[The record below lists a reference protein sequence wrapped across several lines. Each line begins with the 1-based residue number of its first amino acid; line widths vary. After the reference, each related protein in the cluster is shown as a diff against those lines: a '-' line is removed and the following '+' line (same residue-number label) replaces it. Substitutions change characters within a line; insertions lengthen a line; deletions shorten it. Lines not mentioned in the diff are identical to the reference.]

1 MIMGIIIGLTFY
13 SVKRGKDKFLSKN
26 LLETYGLLMNSDCWL
41 VTHTNKFKSKPKDGD
56 YSGRTTFLIAIRYAS
71 SMGILLT

>member
-26 LLETYGLLMNSDCWL
+26 LLETYELLMNSDCWL
-41 VTHTNKFKSKPKDGD
+41 ATHTNKLKSKPKDGD
-56 YSGRTTFLIAIRYAS
+56 YSGRTTILVVIRNAS
-71 SMGILLT
+71 TMSILLT